1 MANFKIFLV
10 ILFLVGLLYLG
21 LEWLPYLF
29 IEPTPRPELS
39 PGETTMQEHIGI
51 GFIIYFLILSALIY
65 AKILLQRSHK

>member
-29 IEPTPRPELS
+29 IEPGTRPQLS
-39 PGETTMQEHIGI
+39 PQDSTIQNRIGVGII
-51 GFIIYFLILSALIY
+51 GYFILLSALIY
-65 AKILLQRSHK
+65 LKILLQRSQK